1 MMQPDITFQM
11 LSVYKAV
18 FEMGSFSAVARSKGV
33 SPSMVSRV
41 IQSLEASV
49 GKQLINRNTRSLVP
63 THDGHIFYRFACS
76 SLEIFEQCEHDLT
89 AQLDE
94 PAGLIRIN
102 APLIFGRMHIAP
114 WIVELTRQYPLLKI
128 ELNQTDSFIDPHKE
142 PVDLLFRI
150 SPLEDSSFH
159 AKVFCQQRYYLAA
172 SPDYIKQHGEM
183 SSPLEMINHRCLVY
197 SGPEGPQK
205 WHWKNDSGE
214 WCRLELN
221 AVMTSNNGDSLVTA
235 ALSGLGIVLFPDWLI
250 SECIKKGSLVE
261 VMPGR
266 QCAIKTAPHFVTALY
281 PKRKFMSEK
290 IRAVI
295 DYFDKVYGTPPY
307 WT

>member
-172 SPDYIKQHGEM
+172 SPDYIPQHEAWQDA
-183 SSPLEMINHRCLVY
+183 C
-197 SGPEGPQK
+197 
-205 WHWKNDSGE
+205 KNMD
-214 WCRLELN
+214 N
-221 AVMTSNNGDSLVTA
+221 AGFRRVA
-235 ALSGLGIVLFPDWLI
+235 AFN
-250 SECIKKGSLVE
+250 
-261 VMPGR
+261 
-266 QCAIKTAPHFVTALY
+266 
-281 PKRKFMSEK
+281 
-290 IRAVI
+290 
-295 DYFDKVYGTPPY
+295 PY
-307 WT
+307 WDIKGTTFEDEDGYRVVIQNNRWRDNP